1 MTQASIRSIIM
12 FAAFSIVGII
22 AVQLYWVKKS
32 LKIQTDQ
39 FDDKARI
46 ALMGIAEELIHTTKK
61 HNVQFETLN
70 RVNLN
75 YYTLDFSAPVET
87 KNLENIILHNFQNQ
101 RLNINFEFALF
112 DCANDNMI
120 YHKIVD
126 IKEQNPNRTIEFDI
140 GKTENYYIGV
150 LFISKQTFLLNQLN
164 IWIFFSAILIFVFLF
179 FSYTI
184 WTVLKQRRLS
194 EIKNDFIN
202 NMTHEFKT
210 PISTIALSSEVL
222 MKDDII
228 NNPERFK
235 HYVRIINEEN
245 KRLKGHVESVL
256 QVALFDNKKIQFK
269 EAEIDVHTTLQNI
282 LKNMSLRVEEKQ
294 GAFTV
299 NLNAIQHIII
309 GDDNHVTNIFYNIID
324 NAIKYCDKIPDIRIS
339 TENKRKT
346 IIITIADNG
355 KGIKKDGLRHIFDK
369 FYRVPS
375 GNVHDVKGFGIG
387 LYYVKQIVDKHKG
400 KIKAESTLG
409 KGTTFIIQLPIKK

>member
-1 MTQASIRSIIM
+1 MTQASIRSIVL

-22 AVQLYWVKKS
+22 AVQVYWVKKS

-46 ALMGIAEELIHTTKK
+46 ALMGIAEELINTTKK
-61 HNVQFETLN
+61 YNVQFETLN
-70 RVNLN
+70 RVNIN

-101 RLNINFEFALF
+101 RLNINFEYALF

-120 YHKIVD
+120 HHKIVD
-126 IKEQNPNRTIEFDI
+126 IKEQNPNRTVNFDI
-140 GKTENYYIGV
+140 GKTENYYIGI
-150 LFISKQTFLLNQLN
+150 LFLSKQTFLLNQLN

-228 NNPERFK
+228 HNPERFK

-269 EAEIDVHTTLQNI
+269 EKDIDVHATLQNI
-282 LKNMSLRVEEKQ
+282 VKNMSLRVEEKQ
-294 GAFTV
+294 GTFTM
-299 NLNAIQHIII
+299 NLNATQHFIL

-324 NAIKYCDKIPDIRIS
+324 NAIKYCDKVPDIRIS

-346 IIITIADNG
+346 IIITISDNG
-355 KGIKKDGLRHIFDK
+355 KGIKKDALKHIFDK

-375 GNVHDVKGFGIG
+375 GNIHDVKGFGIG

-400 KIKAESTLG
+400 KIKAESTLE